1 MSILVTGCAGFI
13 GFHTSKYLLEMGE
26 KVIGIDNL
34 NDFYDVNLKKNRL
47 KILKKLSLENKKKA
61 AFKFYKLNLEDKK
74 KLHKCFEEN
83 KIKIVINLAAQAG
96 VRHSLKNPDDYVK
109 SNIIGFLNILEISK
123 DTKIEHLVYASTSSV
138 YGALPPPFKETIPA
152 DHPIQFYA
160 VTKRAN
166 ELMAHSYS
174 HLYDLP
180 TTGLRF
186 FTVYGP
192 WGRPDM
198 ALFKFV
204 KSILDDK
211 PIQIFNNGNHSRS
224 FTYIDDIVDGI
235 IKITSKK
242 AEPDPSWNINLYTD
256 NSSAP
261 FRIFNIGND
270 KTVDLMDF
278 IEEIEKQLGKKAKKK
293 FMPLQKG
300 DVKTTIADISKIKK
314 FIEYQPKT
322 DYKEGIKEFINW
334 YLEFYK

>member
-1 MSILVTGCAGFI
+1 M
-13 GFHTSKYLLEMGE
+13 
-26 KVIGIDNL
+26 
-34 NDFYDVNLKKNRL
+34 
-47 KILKKLSLENKKKA
+47 
-61 AFKFYKLNLEDKK
+61 
-74 KLHKCFEEN
+74 
-83 KIKIVINLAAQAG
+83 
-96 VRHSLKNPDDYVK
+96 
-109 SNIIGFLNILEISK
+109 
-123 DTKIEHLVYASTSSV
+123 
-138 YGALPPPFKETIPA
+138 
-152 DHPIQFYA
+152 
-160 VTKRAN
+160 
-166 ELMAHSYS
+166 
-174 HLYDLP
+174 
-180 TTGLRF
+180 
-186 FTVYGP
+186 
-192 WGRPDM
+192 
-198 ALFKFV
+198 

-235 IKITSKK
+235 IKITQK